1 MSRILVM
8 GAGLI
13 GIRHIDRVAAHPRCT
28 LAGVVDPVEG
38 DTADVPHFRSLGEV
52 DVPVDGVIIATP
64 TVLHAEHGAAAAA
77 RGWHMLMEKPVTET
91 PAGAGMLAR
100 AAAKACVACL
110 VGHHRRYHPSVQ
122 KLKALVAEGRIG
134 TPVTSTLIWAMKKPD
149 AYFDT
154 AWRQAGGSPVMI
166 NLVHDIDL
174 MRFVLGDVT
183 DITALGSNAQRAA
196 PRVESGGALIR
207 FESGAIAS
215 ISFADTAPSPWGFE
229 AATGENPNIATTGQD
244 MWWITGTQGGVA
256 FPSLTCW
263 GGAAD
268 WSEAPLP
275 KAMNAEKVVPLD
287 AQLDHFCD
295 VIEGTARP
303 IIDIEDAAASL
314 AVTRQLEDMLA
325 PKGHTPN
332 APIQKEKTHEQT

>member
-13 GIRHIDRVAAHPRCT
+13 GIRHVERVAAHPRCT
-28 LAGVVDPVEG
+28 LAGVVDPVVS
-38 DTADVPHFRSLGEV
+38 DTADVPHFRSLAEV
-52 DVPVDGVIIATP
+52 NVPVDGVIIATP
-64 TVLHAEHGAAAAA
+64 TLLHAEHGATAAAH
-77 RGWHMLMEKPVTET
+77 GWHMLMEKPVTET
-91 PAGAGMLAR
+91 PAEAGMLSR
-100 AAAKACVACL
+100 AAAKAGVACL

-122 KLKALVAEGRIG
+122 RLKALVAEGRIG

-149 AYFDT
+149 SYFDT

-174 MRFVLGDVT
+174 LRFVLGEVT
-183 DITALGSNAQRAA
+183 EITALGSNAQRAA
-196 PRVESGGALIR
+196 PRVESGGALLR
-207 FESGAIAS
+207 FESGAIAT

-229 AATGENPNIATTGQD
+229 AATGENPNIATTEQD
-244 MWWITGTQGGVA
+244 MWWITGTEGGVA

-268 WSEAPLP
+268 WSEAPSSATMIA
-275 KAMNAEKVVPLD
+275 KKVIPLD

-295 VIEGTARP
+295 VIEGTAAP
-303 IIDIEDAAASL
+303 IIDIADAAASL
-314 AVTRQLEDMLA
+314 AVTRQLEDLLA
-325 PKGHTPN
+325 PEHTPQH

>member
-13 GIRHIDRVAAHPRCT
+13 GIRHIERVAAHPRCR
-28 LAGVVDPVEG
+28 LAGVVDPLVTG
-38 DTADVPHFRSLGEV
+38 TADVPHFRGLGEV

-91 PAGAGMLAR
+91 PAEAGMLAR
-100 AAAKACVACL
+100 ASAKAGVACL

-122 KLKALVAEGRIG
+122 RLKGLVAEGRIG

-149 AYFDT
+149 TYFDT

-174 MRFVLGDVT
+174 LRFVLGEIT
-183 DITALGSNAQRAA
+183 EITALGSNAQRGA
-196 PRVESGGALIR
+196 PRVESGGALLR
-207 FESGAIAS
+207 FESGAIAT
-215 ISFADTAPSPWGFE
+215 ISFADTTPSPWGFE
-229 AATGENPNIATTGQD
+229 AATAENPNIATTKQD
-244 MWWITGTQGGVA
+244 MWWITGTEGGVA

-268 WSEAPLP
+268 WSQTPSSATLIA
-275 KAMNAEKVVPLD
+275 KKVVPLD

-295 VIEGTARP
+295 VIESAADP
-303 IIDIEDAAASL
+303 IIDITDAAASL
-314 AVTRQLEDMLA
+314 AIARQLEDLLT
-325 PKGHTPN
+325 PKDGSEN
-332 APIQKEKTHEQT
+332 APIQKEKTREQT